1 MKIGNLFH
9 IDPKYLRSLLAG
21 DSPGSGIRTLFS
33 FYFLQGD
40 SNPDFVCLECVL
52 STMGLAHDDLEVLVG
67 DAMRLD
73 LALHTVD
80 CSMDRGGGRKAG
92 GGDGASCRE

>member
-21 DSPGSGIRTLFS
+21 DSPGSRIPTS
-33 FYFLQGD
+33 FLLYFLQEG
-40 SNPDFVCLECVL
+40 NPDFVLECVL
-52 STMGLAHDDLEVLVG
+52 STMGLAHDEDLVVLVG
-67 DAMRLD
+67 GAMGLD
-73 LALHTVD
+73 LVLHTVD